1 MSIGSRNKILLL
13 SIAPLMVLAPQT
25 AVFAEEQMTGKQFLA
40 ECDRLDP
47 ACRNEFVAGLQA
59 VYAGKLA
66 CPERIDVNTPI
77 TPWLDYMRRR
87 VAESPS
93 LGDGDKNNLQLE
105 AFMRL
110 WPCPNK

>member
-1 MSIGSRNKILLL
+1 
-13 SIAPLMVLAPQT
+13 MVLAPQT